1 MSSPENRIYLDN
13 NATTRLDRDVAHFMS
28 QWLTQDRWLELGCN
42 PASQHQEGRLARKWV
57 EEARDDLLSLFAART
72 RGMSSDQLLW
82 TSGGTES
89 NNLAIFGLI
98 SAYPGT
104 LVVSAIEHPSVL
116 EAAKNYELHHPGSV
130 RILPVDSSG
139 IVRLDLLEKWIA
151 ELAVSSKPISVISVM
166 LANNETGVIQPI
178 SEIVK
183 LAHNA
188 NVKVHTDA
196 VQGVGKIDIKFEQL
210 NVDALSFTAHKVHG
224 PVGIGGLILRNS
236 LKINPLFFGGF
247 QQLSLRPGTES
258 PLLTSTCAHAIRLAL
273 DCRVAACR
281 SMEALRDKLEFEITH
296 QLPDTVIHGR
306 SQPRLPHT
314 SSIAFPG
321 CDRQA
326 LQMAL
331 DMAGI
336 ACSTGSA
343 CASGSS
349 QPSHVLAAMNVSQDL
364 LQSSIRF
371 SLSRLTT
378 TAEIDQAVTRIV
390 DAVRKL
396 KQRSMF
402 PVANSVSIS

>member
-1 MSSPENRIYLDN
+1 MSLPENRIYLDN
-13 NATTRLDRDVAHFMS
+13 NATTRLDRDVADFMS
-28 QWLTQDRWLELGCN
+28 RWLTQGRWLELGCN

-57 EEARDDLLSLFAART
+57 EQSRDDLLSLFSART
-72 RGMSSDQLLW
+72 KGMSSDRLLW

-104 LVVSAIEHPSVL
+104 LIVSSIEHPSVL
-116 EAAKNYELHHPGSV
+116 EAAKNYEHRHPGSV

-139 IVRLDLLEKWIA
+139 IVRVDILEKWLA
-151 ELAVSSKPISVISVM
+151 ELATSSKPISVVSIM

-178 SEIVK
+178 SEVVK
-183 LAHNA
+183 LAHA
-188 NVKVHTDA
+188 SQAIVHTDA
-196 VQGVGKIDIKFEQL
+196 VQGVGKVDINFEQL

-224 PVGIGGLILRNS
+224 PVGIGGLILRS
-236 LKINPLFFGGF
+236 SVQINPQFFGGF
-247 QQLSLRPGTES
+247 QQLGLRPGTES
-258 PLLTSTCAHAIRLAL
+258 PWLTLACTHAIRLAL
-273 DCRVAACR
+273 NCQSTACR
-281 SMEALRDKLEFEITH
+281 SMEVLRDKLESEISKH
-296 QLPDTVIHGR
+296 LPDSVIHGQ

-349 QPSHVLAAMNVSQDL
+349 QPSHVLAAMNVSQDR

-378 TAEIDQAVTRIV
+378 ISEIEQAVVRIV
-390 DAVRKL
+390 DAVQKL
-396 KQRSMF
+396 RQRSMF